1 MKRRTLTAGLALA
14 VLAGGAVAVTVS
26 PVFAS
31 QDNKAAQV
39 QDRQALAVSAADR
52 AAASGADALAKG
64 PDEAYS
70 RDLVTPY
77 FNDLYS
83 ISYQR
88 SYRGLPVVGG
98 DATVLAD
105 GQGRV
110 QAIMAATKASKV
122 AVPSTTAR
130 VTKAAAEQTSRGLQ
144 ASTGKVESSR
154 LVVKV
159 VDDSPKLAWE
169 HVLVGTSKEGGPSHL
184 NVWVDATTG
193 AVLDKVEDA
202 AHGTVNGEWNGN
214 VSIDTTN
221 SGGSYRLVDPN
232 RPGLQCSDYS
242 TGTVFSKSSDSWGT
256 GSESSKE
263 TGCGELMYAAQQESN
278 MLRDWLGRNGHN
290 GSGRSWPAKVGL
302 NELNAYWDGST
313 ITIGHN
319 SANKWIAS
327 MDVVGHEYGHG
338 LDQNTPGGTS
348 SESGLGEGTGDIFG
362 ALTEAYA
369 NNPKDTPDYLVGETI
384 NLQGSG
390 PIRNMYNPSQVGN
403 NPNCYSASIPNTEVH
418 AAAGPLNHWFYLLAE
433 GNNPGGGKPTSPI
446 CSGGPSSVTGIGIKD
461 AGRVFYGGMLLKTSG
476 MTYKKYRIATLTAAK
491 NLDPTCNFYNRT
503 KAAWDAIT
511 LPAQSGEPT
520 SCTPQGG
527 NEFSLSLNPA
537 SGSIAKGSSG
547 SFTVSTQTTSGSAQN
562 VTLSATGQPAGVTV
576 SFNPSSVQS
585 GASSTATVSV
595 GSTVANGSYTITVTG
610 AGATSHTATYN
621 LTVTGGGGD
630 PDPGAP
636 NIDPAAVQ
644 AHLTQLNT
652 IASQNGGNRRAG
664 SAGYTAS
671 VAYVKGKLQAAG
683 YTVAEQSCTTCTYVS
698 NNLVADWPGGD
709 ATSTYMFGAHL
720 DSVSAGPGIN
730 DNGSGS
736 ATLLEVAL
744 QLAAKNPSM
753 AKHIR
758 FAWWTD
764 EEQGLNGSKHYVNQL
779 TSAQRTAI
787 KGYYNFDMVASK
799 NGGYFI
805 NNINTTVAAPLKEY
819 WTSLNLAPE
828 ENTEGAGRSDDY
840 SFQNAGIAS
849 SGYATGASARKTSAQ
864 ATKWGGTANAAYDSC
879 YHSSC
884 DTTSN
889 INATALDRSADGVA
903 YTIWKLAVSSTP
915 PPTNDFSVS
924 LNPTSGSVQPGASA
938 TTTVSTQTTSGSAQN
953 VTLSATGAPSGVTV
967 SFAPSSVQTG
977 SSSTATINVGS
988 SVASGNYSI
997 TISGVGSATR
1007 SATYSLTVGNTNP
1020 GNCSGSNVIVNG
1032 GFESG
1037 TSPWTTTSGVID
1049 ASAQEAPR
1057 SGNYKAWL
1065 NGWGSTRTDS
1075 AAQTVTIPAGCSN
1088 STLTYWLHVTTDE
1101 NEAVAYD
1108 KLTVTVG
1115 GQTVAGYSNLNA
1127 NGGYEQRTINVG
1139 QFAGQS
1145 VSIKFT
1151 GIEDQSL
1158 QTSFLIDDV
1167 ALQTS

>member
-1 MKRRTLTAGLALA
+1 MKRRTMTAGVALA
-14 VLAGGAVAVTVS
+14 VFAGAAVALTVS

-31 QDNKAAQV
+31 QEQQAQA

-52 AAASGADALAKG
+52 AAVSGLDALAKG
-64 PDEAYS
+64 PDESYS

-77 FNDLYS
+77 VNDLYS
-83 ISYQR
+83 VSYQR

-110 QAIMAATKASKV
+110 QAAMAATKAKV

-144 ASTGKVESSR
+144 GKTTKVETSR

-159 VDDSPKLAWE
+159 TNDVPALAWE
-169 HVLVGTSKEGGPSHL
+169 HLLIGTAKDGGPSHL
-184 NVWVDATTG
+184 NVWVDANTG

-214 VSIDTTN
+214 VNIDTTN
-221 SGGSYRLVDPN
+221 SGGTYRLVDPN
-232 RPGLQCSDYS
+232 RPGLQCADYS
-242 TGTVFSKSSDSWGT
+242 GGAVFSKSSDSWGT
-256 GSESSKE
+256 GSETSKE
-263 TGCGELMYAAQQESN
+263 TGCGELMYAAQQEWN
-278 MLRDWLGRNGHN
+278 MLRDWLGRTSHN

-302 NELNAYWDGST
+302 NEQNAYWDGSQ
-313 ITIGHN
+313 ITIGRN

-348 SESGLGEGTGDIFG
+348 SEAGLGEGTGDIFG

-369 NNPKDTPDYLVGETI
+369 NNAKDVPDYLVGETI
-384 NLQGSG
+384 NLVGNG
-390 PIRNMYNPSQVGN
+390 PIRNMYNPSLVGN

-446 CSGGPSSVTGIGIKD
+446 CSGGPSSITGIGIKD

-476 MTYKKYRIATLTAAK
+476 MTYKKYRVATLTAAK
-491 NLDPTCNFYNRT
+491 SLDSTCNLFNKT
-503 KAAWDAIT
+503 KAAWDGVT

-520 SCTPQGG
+520 CTGTPG
-527 NEFSLSLNPA
+527 NEFSLSLNPS
-537 SGSIAKGSSG
+537 SGSIVKGNSG
-547 SFTVSTQTTSGSAQN
+547 TFSVATQTTSGSAQN
-562 VTLSATGQPAGVTV
+562 VNLSASGQPSGVTV
-576 SFNPSSVQS
+576 SFSPTSVQT
-585 GASSTATVSV
+585 GASSTATVAV
-595 GSTVANGSYTITVTG
+595 GSSVANGTYTITVTA
-610 AGATSHTATYN
+610 AGATSHTATYS
-621 LTVTGGGGD
+621 LTVTGGGN
-630 PDPGAP
+630 PDPTAP
-636 NIDPAAVQ
+636 NIDVAAVQ
-644 AHLTQLNT
+644 AHLTQLNS
-652 IASQNGGNRRAG
+652 IATNAGGNRRAG
-664 SAGYTAS
+664 SSGYTQS
-671 VAYVKGKLQAAG
+671 VAYVKGKLQQAG
-683 YTVAEQSCTTCTYVS
+683 FTVAEQSCTSCTYVS
-698 NNLVADWPGGD
+698 NNLIADWPGGD
-709 ATSTYMFGAHL
+709 TAQTIMFGAHL

-736 ATLLEVAL
+736 ATLLENAL
-744 QLAAKNPSM
+744 QLAAKNPTM
-753 AKHIR
+753 LKHVR

-764 EEQGLNGSKHYVNQL
+764 EEQGLNGSKFYVNQL
-779 TSAQRTAI
+779 SSTARSQI
-787 KGYYNFDMVASK
+787 KAYYNFDMVASK

-805 NNINTTVAAPLKEY
+805 NNINTTAAAPLKAY
-819 WTSLNLAPE
+819 WDSLSLSPQ
-828 ENTEGAGRSDDY
+828 ENVEGAGRSDDY
-840 SFQNAGIAS
+840 SFQNAGIPS
-849 SGYATGASARKTSAQ
+849 SGYATGASARKTSAEAQ
-864 ATKWGGTANAAYDSC
+864 KWGGTANAAYDSC

-903 YTIWKLAVSSTP
+903 YTIWKQAVGTTT
-915 PPTNDFSVS
+915 PTNDFSVS
-924 LNPTSGSVQPGASA
+924 LNPTSGTVAPGNSA

-967 SFAPSSVQTG
+967 AFSPSSVQTG

-988 SVASGNYSI
+988 SAAAGTYQI

-1007 SATYSLTVGNTNP
+1007 SATYNLTVSGTNP
-1020 GNCSGSNVIVNG
+1020 GNCTGSNVIANG

-1037 TSPWTTTSGVID
+1037 TSPWTTTSGVVD
-1049 ASAQEAPR
+1049 SSAQEAPHGG
-1057 SGNYKAWL
+1057 SYKAWL

-1075 AAQTVTIPAGCSN
+1075 AAQTVTIPAGCTN
-1088 STLTYWLHVTTDE
+1088 STLTYWLRITTAETE
-1101 NEAVAYD
+1101 NVQYD

-1115 GQTVAGYSNLNA
+1115 GTTVASYSNVDA
-1127 NGGYEQRTINVG
+1127 GGSYVQRTINVG

-1145 VSIKFT
+1145 VTVKFN
-1151 GIEDQSL
+1151 GVEDASL